1 MLELDPLSIVKSIA
15 TAEISISG
23 RLVDASNASLFGTV
37 FSQTGEQEIPI
48 IYKPIAGERPLWDF
62 PDGDL
67 ASREVAA
74 YEINKY
80 LSFNIVPFTT
90 LRDGPYG
97 IGAVQQWIEIDES
110 FDLIAFSQTDDPRL
124 REIALFDAVIN
135 NTDRK
140 IGHLLM
146 DAEHNLF
153 GIDHGVSLH
162 SENKLRTVLWQWRG
176 MSFTEIEVV
185 KLKKFIS
192 ERERITVSLANLITE
207 MEIAALFARVTSLIS
222 AGSFPEPNGEWP
234 AIPWPPI

>member
-15 TAEISISG
+15 TSEILISG
-23 RLVDASNASLFGTV
+23 RLVDASNATLFGKV
-37 FSQTGEQEIPI
+37 ISDTGVHEIPI

-74 YEINKY
+74 YQINKF
-80 LSFNIVPFTT
+80 LGFNIVPFTT

-97 IGAVQQWIEIDES
+97 IGAVQQWIEIDEA
-110 FDLIAFSQTDDPRL
+110 FDLITFSQTDDFRL

-146 DAEHNLF
+146 DADNKLF

-176 MSFTEIEVV
+176 MHLTEIEVGQ
-185 KLKKFIS
+185 LQKFIS
-192 ERERITVSLANLITE
+192 ERERITVSLRNLITVLE
-207 MEIAALFARVTSLIS
+207 VDALFARVSSLID
-222 AGSFPEPNGEWP
+222 AGIFPEPSEEWP

>member
-1 MLELDPLSIVKSIA
+1 
-15 TAEISISG
+15 
-23 RLVDASNASLFGTV
+23 
-37 FSQTGEQEIPI
+37 
-48 IYKPIAGERPLWDF
+48 
-62 PDGDL
+62 
-67 ASREVAA
+67 
-74 YEINKY
+74 
-80 LSFNIVPFTT
+80 VPFTT

>member
-62 PDGDL
+62 PDGNL

-74 YEINKY
+74 YQISKY
-80 LSFNIVPFTT
+80 LGFNIVPFTT

-97 IGAVQQWIEIDES
+97 MGAVQQWIEIDEA
-110 FDLIAFSQTDDPRL
+110 FDLISFSQTDDPRL

-146 DAEHNLF
+146 DTEHNLF

-176 MSFTEIEVV
+176 LQLTEIE
-185 KLKKFIS
+185 KAQLQRFIA
-192 ERERITVSLANLITE
+192 EREPITASLLNLITALE
-207 MEIAALFARVTSLIS
+207 VDALFVRVSSLIS
-222 AGSFPEPNGEWP
+222 AGIFPEPNGEWP